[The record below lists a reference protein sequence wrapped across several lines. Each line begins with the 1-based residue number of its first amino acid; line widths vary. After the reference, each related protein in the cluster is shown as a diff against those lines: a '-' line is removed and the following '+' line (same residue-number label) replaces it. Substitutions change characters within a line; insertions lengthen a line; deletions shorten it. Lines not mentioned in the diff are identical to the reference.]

1 MNYQHAQAPP
11 AGVMIRPHRFN
22 SNPETAAD
30 NAFQF
35 VPSHLS
41 AEVIAAQARA
51 EFDAAVDAL
60 RGQGV
65 KIHVFEDY
73 GEHETPDSVF
83 PNNWFSTH
91 HGGRVAIYPMY
102 SPSRRRERRADVIE
116 MLKSDYRVQE
126 IVDYS
131 GLENDRLYLEGT
143 GAMVFDHL
151 ERMAYVSRSNRAD
164 PIILER
170 FCTTFGYEPMA
181 FDTSDHAG
189 RPIYH
194 TNVIMSIATE
204 YALICLDVISDEARR
219 AEIAARLENSGRTVI
234 NLSRE
239 QIGEFAGNALEMTG
253 QNHRVLAISERA
265 AAALTREQT
274 AVIERSARLLP
285 LRIPTIELAGG
296 SVRCMIAGVHLSARA

>member
-1 MNYQHAQAPP
+1 MNYKHAQAPR
-11 AGVMIRPHRFN
+11 AGVMIRPHHFT

-35 VPSHLS
+35 VPTHQDPES
-41 AEVIAAQARA
+41 VAAQARA
-51 EFDAAVDAL
+51 EFDDAVDAL
-60 RGQGV
+60 RGEGV
-65 KIHVFEDY
+65 RIHVFEDY

-91 HGGRVAIYPMY
+91 HGGRVAIYPMF

-131 GLENDRLYLEGT
+131 GLENDRLFLEGT

-151 ERMAYVSRSNRAD
+151 ERLAYVGRSNRAD
-164 PIILER
+164 PVILER

-181 FDTSDHAG
+181 FDTTDHFG

-204 YALICLDVISDEARR
+204 YALICLDVIPDAARR
-219 AEIAARLENSGRTVI
+219 DEIAQRLANSGREVI

-239 QIGEFAGNALEMTG
+239 QINEFAGNGLEMTG
-253 QNHRVLAISERA
+253 KQHRVFALSERA
-265 AAALTREQT
+265 ARALTGEQI
-274 AVIERSARLLP
+274 AIIEKSAKLLP

-296 SVRCMIAGVHLSARA
+296 SVRCMIAGIHLSAR